1 VWSGA
6 WRTEEWPPPK
16 PGAAPEQAIHN
27 ISSCWL
33 APDGRLWWLDYEELQ
48 RFGWILHPTPRQGG
62 PRGRT
67 VLGEPSATVVDE
79 EALVRIQSFLQSKTR
94 SDERDAAG
102 HEIAIRPMPSGSYTD
117 LHDLIRKGLAS
128 LSARAV
134 DEARRRTARSGN
146 GPGGSASSR
155 RQDISGPRDA
165 FWLLALAA
173 VAVVGAALWL
183 IVSAPASVFGIVLWV
198 APVLILI
205 AGGLVVLGM
214 IGLLFTGEVG
224 AALGGVIAIPVGLVV
239 AWIVYS
245 VGVLIWQAAADT
257 KQNCPAVVV
266 DLPGG
271 PKLCQAE
278 YSEGWAPPLFH
289 F

>member
-1 VWSGA
+1 VWSGT

-27 ISSCWL
+27 VSSCWL
-33 APDGRLWWLDYEELQ
+33 APDGRLWWLEYEELQ
-48 RFGWILHPTPRQGG
+48 RFGWIPHPTPRQGG

-67 VLGEPSATVVDE
+67 VLGEPSATAVDD
-79 EALVRIQSFLQSKTR
+79 EAPARIWSFLQSKTR

-102 HEIAIRPMPSGSYTD
+102 HDIAIRPVPSGSYVD

-128 LSARAV
+128 LPARAT
-134 DEARRRTARSGN
+134 DGARRRPARSGS
-146 GPGGSASSR
+146 GPGDPASSR
-155 RQDISGPRDA
+155 GQDISGPRDA
-165 FWLLALAA
+165 FWLWVLAV

-183 IVSAPASVFGIVLWV
+183 IVSAPASVFGIVLWA
-198 APVLILI
+198 APILILI
-205 AGGLVVLGM
+205 VGGLVVLGL
-214 IGLLFTGEVG
+214 IGLLFTGEPT
-224 AALGGVIAIPVGLVV
+224 ALGGVIVVPVGLVV

-278 YSEGWAPPLFH
+278 YSEGWEPPLFH